1 MVLFFYRRLTM
12 GILHRRTINFLFFS
26 CGASWI
32 ALIIT
37 VSVSCRPYHH
47 NWQIRPLPGPE
58 CTFRAQNF
66 WTLVFLNVITDAALM
81 TIPIPILWHL
91 RVSRRRKI
99 AVSILLLSGVFII
112 STAIVR
118 AVMTIRGAPSVINI
132 NRWGF
137 REITVGLIAVSAPII
152 WPMSTKAFWRS
163 GPYNPTWK
171 RDSRRMEQ
179 QARPLM
185 PREEPG
191 FGTWI
196 GTFELNS
203 LEEDER
209 EFFKG
214 KTAEENREGASTE
227 ASMAV

>member
-12 GILHRRTINFLFFS
+12 GLLRRRTIKFLFFF

-32 ALIIT
+32 ALILT

-47 NWQIRPLPGPE
+47 NWQIQPLPGPE

-66 WTLVFLNVITDAALM
+66 WVLVVLNVLTDAALM
-81 TIPIPILWHL
+81 AIPIPILWHL
-91 RVSRRRKI
+91 RVSKRRKI

-118 AVMTIRGAPSVINI
+118 AVMTFRGAPSVINI

-137 REITVGLIAVSAPII
+137 REITVGLLAVSAPIL
-152 WPMSTKAFWRS
+152 WPMSTKAFWRR
-163 GPYNPTWK
+163 GPYSPGWK
-171 RDSRRMEQ
+171 RDSARMVQ

-185 PREEPG
+185 AREEPG
-191 FGTWI
+191 FGEWI
-196 GTFELNS
+196 GTFELHS

-209 EFFKG
+209 EFFQGERAKARG
-214 KTAEENREGASTE
+214 GETVTDGV
-227 ASMAV
+227 MA